1 MWDAIAT
8 ILTNSNAL
16 IVLLFMLL
24 FSFILII
31 LASTGLVRI
40 DTGNFKMG
48 ADHKERD
55 IIRQQTEWAEAYIM
69 GLESCIDADTSKY
82 GGYLT
87 KYILRTCYDEVVV
100 WITYNHINLE
110 SDYISIKQEKVKM
123 LLASMTIKPD
133 IFASKKFLSKVE
145 EWTSEIIHRLVKI
158 REVYK

>member
-1 MWDAIAT
+1 MWEAIAK

-110 SDYISIKQEKVKM
+110 SDYISIKQEKMKSIVRGFNVDAKFR
-123 LLASMTIKPD
+123 TKEFERQIDKWVD
-133 IFASKKFLSKVE
+133 I
-145 EWTSEIIHRLVKI
+145 IIRRLVTI
-158 REVYK
+158 RGVYK